1 LKQLKQTPVITS
13 EKRFSRCLKIP
24 EIKNKIMLK
33 KSLFVIVTLT
43 LLSLQTVFSQG
54 LINGTVVDV
63 IDGRTLV
70 IANSTGKKINVRL
83 RYLEIPEAEQPLA
96 EVVKNHLRD
105 LALGKKL
112 YVTKVQ
118 VFSNYALGV
127 GVVTERDVKID
138 LSQQMIR
145 DGAGWFDIY
154 DASAS
159 TDESAADYQET
170 ESLAKSE
177 KRGVWAVAG
186 MKTAW
191 DYRNEKAAGRVTPAP
206 VSQPN
211 KVEKKATDL
220 SLAELVQNSSNN
232 STING
237 LGRLAIYDFEY
248 KTVKPATDAT
258 GNTGESKPATGTSN
272 NPTNDLTQ
280 VYFANVNKGAISTKP
295 LEFTIQNGK
304 VTQKLALVF
313 VYNYSMENSKK
324 NVDKIGLAVF
334 ADLYE
339 KAFLQGKSVSLI
351 LDDGNKVN
359 LGVGKYIGGKRA
371 DGIIYEN
378 IDRSEILSVLAS
390 NSVTLI
396 IGKNKKK
403 IPDSYKQTIN
413 NFVNTLK

>member
-1 LKQLKQTPVITS
+1 
-13 EKRFSRCLKIP
+13 
-24 EIKNKIMLK
+24 MLK

-96 EVVKNHLRD
+96 EVVKNHLKD
-105 LALGKKL
+105 LASGKKI

-127 GVVTERDVKID
+127 GVMTERDVKTD

-159 TDESAADYQET
+159 TDESAEDYQAA

-191 DYRNEKAAGRVTPAP
+191 DYRNEKSAGSVPPAP

-211 KVEKKATDL
+211 KVEKKAADL

-232 STING
+232 SAIKG

-248 KTVKPATDAT
+248 KTVKTATDAI
-258 GNTGESKPATGTSN
+258 GNTSESKTPNVAVNSQTA
-272 NPTNDLTQ
+272 DLTQ
-280 VYFANVNKGAISTKP
+280 VYFAQVNKGGISTKP
-295 LEFTIQNGK
+295 FEFTIQNGK
-304 VTQKLALVF
+304 VVQQFSLLF
-313 VYNYSMENSKK
+313 GYNYSIENSNKNITKLGLLVLAKIEKIAFLKGK
-324 NVDKIGLAVF
+324 NVSI
-334 ADLYE
+334 
-339 KAFLQGKSVSLI
+339 I
-351 LDDGNKVN
+351 LDDGKKVD
-359 LGVGKYIGGKRA
+359 LGIGKYYSFNKQLE
-371 DGIIYEN
+371 GIQFEQV
-378 IDRSEILSVLAS
+378 DRNELLSISAS
-390 NSVTLI
+390 NSATLV
-396 IGKNKKK
+396 IGKYKKK
-403 IPDSYKQTIN
+403 IDDSYKQTIN